1 MDQVGYG
8 ALRKR
13 SSVTGSLTVQ
23 YGLYSNCETDI
34 TNGGAVRHIYALA
47 SRVCR

>member
-8 ALRKR
+8 ALRIR
-13 SSVTGSLTVQ
+13 SLVTESLIVQ
-23 YGLYSNCETDI
+23 YGLYRNCETDI
-34 TNGGAVRHIYALA
+34 INGRGVRHIYALA